1 MRRFQLRAQ
10 VGCMPNE
17 IKEEEK
23 TLLIAV
29 VALLNKSALHA
40 DCNTLGTT
48 ANRPVLSQLKG
59 AHETINDLPLLNGCG
74 CIIPIARNA
83 DELHANCSGSAFNLL
98 LITFF

>member
-29 VALLNKSALHA
+29 VANALLNKSALHA

-48 ANRPVLSQLKG
+48 ANRPTGSFTAQRRTRQL
-59 AHETINDLPLLNGCG
+59 TICH
-74 CIIPIARNA
+74 C
-83 DELHANCSGSAFNLL
+83 
-98 LITFF
+98 